1 MRRPIIG
8 VVGGGTRHVGDE
20 SPVFR
25 LAFDLGREIARSGG
39 VVLCGG
45 GGGVMRA
52 AALGASSVDGHSI
65 GVLPHNGPTDAEFS
79 VETGMGDGRNYVNAY
94 VSDVL
99 IALFGEAGTLS
110 EIALAMKLGRPVVY
124 LGHWGFLNDAGLPRM
139 PVAKT
144 PADAVGLSF
153 AALGLRPGARV
164 DAPVNVPTI
173 HDQTAN
179 LARLAAWV
187 DALP

>member
-1 MRRPIIG
+1 MRRQIIG
-8 VVGGGTRHVGDE
+8 VVGSGTRHVGE
-20 SPVFR
+20 NSPVYQ

-52 AALGASSVDGHSI
+52 AALGARSIEGHSI
-65 GVLPHNGPTDAEFS
+65 GVLPENGPTDAEYA

-94 VSDVL
+94 VSDAL

-124 LGHWGFLNDAGLPRM
+124 LGHWSFLNDGGLPLM
-139 PVAKT
+139 PVAK
-144 PADAVGLSF
+144 
-153 AALGLRPGARV
+153 
-164 DAPVNVPTI
+164 
-173 HDQTAN
+173 
-179 LARLAAWV
+179 
-187 DALP
+187 